1 MKWALF
7 SDKAEQSRH
16 RSAEAPSLNL
26 AGNYMWQVIM
36 MVKAGTEIRYS
47 PDTSSGCNRRSGT
60 VRLGLN
66 QTSFLKDNRT
76 RLHSKQK

>member
-16 RSAEAPSLNL
+16 RSAEAPSLSFL
-26 AGNYMWQVIM
+26 QVIM
-36 MVKAGTEIRYS
+36 VIKAGTEIRFS
-47 PDTSSGCNRRSGT
+47 PATNSGCNRRSGT
-60 VRLGLN
+60 VRLGLH
-66 QTSFLKDNRT
+66 QASSLKDNRT